1 MKRITL
7 VLIAVLLI
15 TAVLSAGC
23 VTNVSPS
30 PSPTYSTPDYTAY
43 LAKYYGNASTFR
55 GLSNDSVTTVKP
67 LSRTGDRT
75 YSGEY
80 NVTINGTTQTH
91 RVQLELLTSK
101 EAAVMRYAKIVLQ
114 NLYSGYNASSVTQ
127 LNAKKGE
134 ATKLTK
140 SLGSDVSN
148 VYVIYSHN
156 TELDEWVVQTNTPLD
171 TATTSRPQLSQAQ
184 LNAIQ
189 RDVEAKG
196 YNITQPLKQS
206 GGIGASANG
215 STLYKGAITQNP
227 IQYSLTVEVY
237 KDNATANSQFS
248 LTVRNLQKSG
258 IVGSYNSPT
267 QWAGVTT
274 LNGIQV
280 SSSVTKSATGP
291 PYTITTI
298 E

>member
-1 MKRITL
+1 MMKRYIKMPLKYALSLLFIGAL
-7 VLIAVLLI
+7 VL
-15 TAVLSAGC
+15 TSTAGC
-23 VTNVSPS
+23 INTK
-30 PSPTYSTPDYTAY
+30 STPTPP
-43 LAKYYGNASTFR
+43 
-55 GLSNDSVTTVKP
+55 V
-67 LSRTGDRT
+67 
-75 YSGEY
+75 
-80 NVTINGTTQTH
+80 
-91 RVQLELLTSK
+91 
-101 EAAVMRYAKIVLQ
+101 
-114 NLYSGYNASSVTQ
+114 
-127 LNAKKGE
+127 E
-134 ATKLTK
+134 AT
-140 SLGSDVSN
+140 VAA
-148 VYVIYSHN
+148 
-156 TELDEWVVQTNTPLD
+156 
-171 TATTSRPQLSQAQ
+171 TATPSGPQLSHAQ

-189 RDVEAKG
+189 RDMEAKG

-206 GGIGASANG
+206 GGIGTSANG

-248 LTVRNLQKSG
+248 LRVGNLQKSG

-267 QWAGVTT
+267 LWAGVTT